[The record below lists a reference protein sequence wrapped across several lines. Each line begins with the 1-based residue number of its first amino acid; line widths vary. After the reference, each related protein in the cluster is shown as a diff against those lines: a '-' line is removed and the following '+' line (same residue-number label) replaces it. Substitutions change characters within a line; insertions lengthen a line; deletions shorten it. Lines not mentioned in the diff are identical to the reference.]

1 MDKMSEYI
9 TGFHG
14 IEEALKKKQFTGK
27 LYISKKNKR
36 IDHLKTLAQKASV
49 PVDQLSEAELD
60 KNCPGNKGFAL
71 YGKSTA
77 RSTEIDLDS
86 FLRTF
91 DKENALVVIL
101 DGITDVHNYAAI
113 LRSADQFYADL
124 VIVPSRRSASDS
136 EVVTKVSVGANNW
149 VPVATVSNLTR
160 AMKQLN
166 ENGFW
171 IYGAHMEGEDSD
183 KINLKGRT
191 VIIMGSEGTGMSRIV
206 RENCDGFISIPT
218 NGHVDSLNVSVAAG
232 ILLYE
237 VRRQQGFSK
246 S

>member
-1 MDKMSEYI
+1 MSEYI

-14 IEEALKKKQFTGK
+14 IEEALKKKQFSGK
-27 LYISKKNKR
+27 LLISKKNKR
-36 IDHLKTLAQKASV
+36 IDQLKSLAQKASV
-49 PVDQLSEAELD
+49 SVEEMSEAELD
-60 KNCPGNKGFAL
+60 RSCPGNKGFAL

-77 RSTEIDLDS
+77 KSTEVDLDS

-91 DKENALVVIL
+91 DKENALIVIL

-124 VIVPSRRSASDS
+124 VIVPSRRSASDNS
-136 EVVTKVSVGANNW
+136 VVSKVSSGANSW

-171 IYGAHMEGEDSD
+171 VYGAHMEGEYSN
-183 KINLKGRT
+183 KLNLKGRT
-191 VIIMGSEGTGMSRIV
+191 VIVMGSEGTGMSRIV
-206 RENCDGFISIPT
+206 RENCDAFISIPT
-218 NGHVDSLNVSVAAG
+218 EGHVDSLNVSVAAG
-232 ILLYE
+232 ILMYE
-237 VRRQQGFSK
+237 VRRQQS
-246 S
+246 

>member
-1 MDKMSEYI
+1 MSDYI

-14 IEEALKKKQFTGK
+14 IEEALKKKQFSGK

-36 IDHLKTLAQKASV
+36 MDQIKELALKSAV
-49 PVDQLSEAELD
+49 PVEEVSSAELD
-60 KNCPGNKGFAL
+60 RLCPGNKGFAL
-71 YGKSTA
+71 EGKSTA
-77 RSTEIDLDS
+77 KSTEVDLDS

-136 EVVTKVSVGANNW
+136 AVVTKVSVGANNW

-166 ENGFW
+166 EKGFW
-171 IYGAHMEGEDSD
+171 IYGAHMNGEDCND
-183 KINLKGRT
+183 LNLDGRT

-206 RENCDGFISIPT
+206 RENCDGFVSIPT
-218 NGHVDSLNVSVAAG
+218 DGHVDSLNVSVAAG
-232 ILLYE
+232 ILMYE
-237 VRRQQGFSK
+237 VRRQHRQK
-246 S
+246 SAGKK

>member
-1 MDKMSEYI
+1 MNEYI

-14 IEEALKKKQFTGK
+14 IEEALKKRQFSGK
-27 LYISKKNKR
+27 LLISKKNKR
-36 IDHLKTLAQKASV
+36 IEQLKILAQKTSV
-49 PVDQLSEAELD
+49 SVDQISEAELD
-60 KNCPGNKGFAL
+60 KSCPGNKGFAL
-71 YGKSTA
+71 YGKSTSK
-77 RSTEIDLDS
+77 STETDLDS

-91 DKENALVVIL
+91 DKDNGLVVIL

-113 LRSADQFYADL
+113 LRSADQFSADL

-136 EVVTKVSVGANNW
+136 AVVTKVSAGANSW

-166 ENGFW
+166 EKGFW

-183 KINLKGRT
+183 KLNLKGRT

-206 RENCDGFISIPT
+206 RENCDGFISIST

-232 ILLYE
+232 ILMYE
-237 VRRQQGFSK
+237 VRRQQK
-246 S
+246 